1 MKHYKNNPHRD
12 TKKYE
17 RYELIGWKKAA
28 KKAADYTCYISGRKD
43 QLEVH
48 HANASFSEI
57 FQEAHK
63 ILGLT
68 YHNDTKDY
76 APEDLKAL
84 TDKVLE
90 LHNKAIAVVL
100 HKDVH
105 KSLHQKYGTNVS
117 MNQIEEFKTNY
128 RKGDR

>member
-1 MKHYKNNPHRD
+1 MKHRKNPHRD

-17 RYELIGWKKAA
+17 RYELIGWKKDI
-28 KKAADYTCYISGRKD
+28 KQTQQCCYVSKRTD

-48 HANASFSEI
+48 HADVSFSEI
-57 FQEAHK
+57 FNEAHK
-63 ILGLT
+63 VLGLT

-90 LHNKAIAVVL
+90 LHNKAIGIVL
-100 HKDVH
+100 THDIHKQ
-105 KSLHQKYGTNVS
+105 LHQRYGTHVD